1 MKKLS
6 SGYIMSVVSAVL
18 LLLEVVGV
26 KVNVPYVN
34 EVVMGVLGVLVALGL
49 VSGGK
54 STYDKKKS
62 DKSNSDSDDG
72 ENVADNVV
80 NIVEDGSIEDKIEA
94 IPTEISDIVTFDD
107 NTADGDTRGGNTA
120 NGNTTGSNTAN
131 GDTAG
136 GNTAN
141 GNADK

>member
-107 NTADGDTRGGNTA
+107 NTADGDTTGGNTA
-120 NGNTTGSNTAN
+120 NGDTT
-131 GDTAG
+131 G